1 VIPRRIA
8 FKQRPPGRSS
18 RNLDDERYEMKV
30 SVFGLGYV
38 GCVSAACLARDGH
51 KVSGV
56 DVNPQKVEMVA
67 SGKSPVLEAGLEE
80 LMSEV
85 VEAGRLTA
93 TDDSQSAVA
102 GSDVSMICVGTPSNG
117 NGSLDLKYV
126 QKVCAEIGRALASK
140 DDYHVVVVRST
151 VLPGTVQEK
160 LIPVLEEHSGKR
172 AGEDFGVCMN
182 PEFLREGKAIEDYY
196 HPSQV
201 VIGELDR
208 RSGAAVEKL
217 YEAVEAPV
225 IRTAI
230 PTAEL
235 VKYANNAFHA
245 LKIAFANEIG
255 NLAGAHGIDG
265 AEVMDIFAQDTR
277 LNISPAYLKPGFAFG
292 GSCLPKD
299 LRALLY
305 RAKELDMESPLLGS
319 ILQSNERQIQY
330 GIERVEKTGRKR
342 VGILGLSFKAG
353 TDDVRE
359 SPSVPLVETLIGRGY
374 QVVVYDENVEPD
386 RLIGANRVF
395 LERELPHIASIMR
408 PSIQQVLEESDV
420 VVIANGSRAFR
431 DVPGLLGPEQ
441 VVIDLVGVT
450 SADGR
455 VRLHEYQKA
464 A

>member
-1 VIPRRIA
+1 
-8 FKQRPPGRSS
+8 
-18 RNLDDERYEMKV
+18 
-30 SVFGLGYV
+30 
-38 GCVSAACLARDGH
+38 
-51 KVSGV
+51 V
-56 DVNPQKVEMVA
+56 DVNPQKVETVA
-67 SGKSPVLEAGLEE
+67 SGHSPVLETGLDDLIGEGAA
-80 LMSEV
+80 
-85 VEAGRLTA
+85 AGRLTA
-93 TDDSQSAVA
+93 TDDSQAAVA
-102 GSDVSMICVGTPSNG
+102 ESDVSMICVGTPSNG

-126 QKVCAEIGRALASK
+126 QKVCAEIGQALASK
-140 DDYHVVVVRST
+140 ADYHVVVVRST

-160 LIPVLEEHSGKR
+160 LIPILEEYSGKR

-196 HPSQV
+196 HPSVV

-208 RSGAAVEKL
+208 RSGGVVERL

-245 LKIAFANEIG
+245 LKTAFANEIG

-305 RAKELDMESPLLGS
+305 RAKELDMECPMLGS
-319 ILQSNERQIQY
+319 ILPSNDMQIRY
-330 GIERVEKTGRKR
+330 GIEQVEKTGRKR
-342 VGILGLSFKAG
+342 IGVLGLSFKAG

-359 SPSVPLVETLIGRGY
+359 SPSVPLIETLIGRGY

-408 PSIQQVLEESDV
+408 PSIERVLEESDV
-420 VVIANGSRAFR
+420 VVIANGSKSFR
-431 DVPGLLGPEQ
+431 DVPELVRADQ
-441 VVIDLVGVT
+441 IVVDLVGIT
-450 SADGR
+450 RDGGR